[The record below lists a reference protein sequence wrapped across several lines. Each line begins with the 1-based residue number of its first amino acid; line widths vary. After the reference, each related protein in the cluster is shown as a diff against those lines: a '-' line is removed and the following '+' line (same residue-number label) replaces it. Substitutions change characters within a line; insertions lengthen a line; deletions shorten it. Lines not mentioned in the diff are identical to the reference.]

1 MSGSESEDSVDEF
14 YRANPDVPKFSEL
27 VKIRNPTAEESTLI
41 QAMIKDSRERLKRER
56 SVPPE
61 HKYPLATRLDE
72 LSASGAG
79 GLRPV
84 GGSESKDTCVTKG
97 HPSKT

>member
-27 VKIRNPTAEESTLI
+27 VKVRNPSPEESALI
-41 QAMIKDSRERLKRER
+41 AAMIKDSRGRLKQER
-56 SVPPE
+56 TLPPKR
-61 HKYPLATRLDE
+61 KYPLAAQLDE
-72 LSASGAG
+72 LDASRAG

-84 GGSESKDTCVTKG
+84 GGSGQMDTCVASS
-97 HPSKT
+97 HPS